1 MQASG
6 PSGFLGI
13 TRQVPRGWKER
24 HRISAAWYLATSI
37 AVLLS
42 RVWGDSEELWFSLIS
57 LESGSN

>member
-13 TRQVPRGWKER
+13 TRQVPRG
-24 HRISAAWYLATSI
+24 SI